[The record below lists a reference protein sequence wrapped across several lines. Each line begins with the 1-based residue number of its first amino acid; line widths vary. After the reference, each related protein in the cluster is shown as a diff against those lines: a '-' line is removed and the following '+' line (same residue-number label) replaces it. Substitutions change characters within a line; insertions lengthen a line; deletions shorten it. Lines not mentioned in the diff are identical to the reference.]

1 MNKKIQT
8 TLVSLF
14 SIIVLT
20 VFDQWTKWLAVDKL
34 KDQDPIVLISGVFEL
49 NYTENRGAA
58 FGMLQ
63 DQRLFFLIMTAIVL
77 VGVALLF
84 YRMPFERYYLPLRGL
99 FVVFAA
105 GTIGN
110 LIDRVFLGYVVDF
123 FYISLIDF
131 PVFNVADIFITGS
144 LVVFVILI
152 LFKYKEEDLDF
163 IPGMCD
169 NSHQEKKS
177 GKKNSADEKDGSDS
191 EVEL

>member
-8 TLVSLF
+8 TLVSLI
-14 SIIVLT
+14 SVIVLT
-20 VFDQWTKWLAVDKL
+20 IFDQWTKWLAVDKL
-34 KDQDPIVLISGVFEL
+34 KDQEPIVLISKVFEL

-63 DQRLFFLIMTAIVL
+63 DQRLFFLIMTVVVL
-77 VGVALLF
+77 LGVLLLF
-84 YRMPFERYYLPLRGL
+84 YRMPFERYYLPMRGL

-105 GTIGN
+105 GTVGN

-144 LVVFVILI
+144 LALFVLLI

-169 NSHQEKKS
+169 S
-177 GKKNSADEKDGSDS
+177 GKSKQTLKGKESEDEEEKDDS
-191 EVEL
+191 GAVL